1 MIECCPHGDFLADNP
16 RTARQECNQGSQ
28 GKQKYSFTYRHLWGK
43 TSCSSGRILQSALPC
58 LLLGSL
64 SCPCPSRAV
73 PSSFY
78 YILYLE
84 KKILVPCQYLLK
96 QSIIYPKLFFF
107 LFCVTFYMMVRY
119 RCLWQLFT
127 VRKRSWMR
135 DRPASWKPNSAF
147 GEEENIPTICHIPFP
162 LMIQHFI
169 HMFLVP
175 EESVALPYPRDKYCT
190 PYSGDLLQLI
200 EIYSLFLLAL
210 WVTVLPSCCVIL
222 FWLSSPRTLGFQN
235 AVDHL
240 CISRASFF
248 QKTPSQW
255 YEA

>member
-1 MIECCPHGDFLADNP
+1 MRCGGSIQLCICLLNCKGVGGERVSSSSSLLWMIECCPHGDFLADNP

-119 RCLWQLFT
+119 RCL
-127 VRKRSWMR
+127 
-135 DRPASWKPNSAF
+135 
-147 GEEENIPTICHIPFP
+147 
-162 LMIQHFI
+162 
-169 HMFLVP
+169 
-175 EESVALPYPRDKYCT
+175 
-190 PYSGDLLQLI
+190 
-200 EIYSLFLLAL
+200 
-210 WVTVLPSCCVIL
+210 
-222 FWLSSPRTLGFQN
+222 
-235 AVDHL
+235 
-240 CISRASFF
+240 
-248 QKTPSQW
+248 
-255 YEA
+255 